1 MCMYVMYYTRCFNNF
16 VHLKYVLLFFFLW
29 RYLEISSKKDTWI
42 SVMIVLWMD
51 FKVIFNI
58 ELHSWQELLGFD
70 LKEKANR
77 EYMEY
82 MFF

>member
-1 MCMYVMYYTRCFNNF
+1 MYVMYYTRCFNNF